1 MYPYYAH
8 RDASADLVCFAR
20 EDLCPKF
27 DSCRFSISRDINLL
41 ITYTKWRLAAKRDI
55 SLPIYFMNEG
65 RYNFL
70 YRVAAKKTRLL
81 KTAVYLH
88 NHLEGEEARL
98 PARRTRRCHTT
109 HQLPPGKERYG
120 LSGGGASLATSLST
134 HWLPQGHAPNR
145 LLPQLYFLVIPTVV
159 TLWLLQQPNIE
170 VVAVSL
176 NGIQFPGDI
185 KREKDKL
192 AKMTDEKFKQI
203 FTLLNNLNESLDLF
217 TKYDVDKIFD
227 ARILSVDSGYRGKG
241 LGKEIIR
248 RAEEVAS
255 ENNFQIM
262 KGDATGAFS
271 QKILLSLGWKL
282 IHELKYVDHLDEN
295 GEQIFKPPPPHQS
308 LKIMIKKLN

>member
-1 MYPYYAH
+1 MFSKLGKLFKSDKTKIYRSYHFIVDETEQPEESF
-8 RDASADLVCFAR
+8 RILSDSETELADNLNNQTVATNPLNM
-20 EDLCPKF
+20 EDF
-27 DSCRFSISRDINLL
+27 EFIS
-41 ITYTKWRLAAKRDI
+41 
-55 SLPIYFMNEG
+55 PIPEE
-65 RYNFL
+65 RYNEVIVHLRNNFFADEPL
-70 YRVAAKKTRLL
+70 NKSLGLCEPGEPHAELEAHSLNTLHDQLSVM
-81 KTAVYLH
+81 AVD
-88 NHLEGEEARL
+88 
-98 PARRTRRCHTT
+98 
-109 HQLPPGKERYG
+109 KE
-120 LSGGGASLATSLST
+120 TD
-134 HWLPQGHAPNR
+134 Q
-145 LLPQLYFLVIPTVV
+145 
-159 TLWLLQQPNIE
+159 